1 MNGWPLPVPRSW
13 SRCLH
18 VGQQCFGIPMI
29 DPQPFHNKWD
39 SNNKNKL
46 ETWPTLISANM
57 PLLTVAVPSRR
68 LARQALQCTMPRE
81 PHSSFR
87 ESKKLAAT
95 WCPWRFW
102 VLNCDCQTVP
112 ECLLRKQLL
121 LYPLWLP
128 PVPSKITS
136 GLSHWDRT
144 PYFFLQDVKWRQKW
158 SVGSEKPTWM
168 KQSPPGWTLR
178 VSVTK

>member
-1 MNGWPLPVPRSW
+1 MPWKPCRQSASW
-13 SRCLH
+13 NIIVGAPCNECLH
-18 VGQQCFGIPMI
+18 VGQQHFDIPMI

-39 SNNKNKL
+39 SDNKNKL

-68 LARQALQCTMPRE
+68 LARQASQCTVPGE
-81 PHSSFR
+81 PCSSFR
-87 ESKKLAAT
+87 ESNKLAAT
-95 WCPWRFW
+95 QCPWRFW

-112 ECLLRKQLL
+112 EHLLRKQLL

-144 PYFFLQDVKWRQKW
+144 PYFFLQDVK
-158 SVGSEKPTWM
+158 
-168 KQSPPGWTLR
+168 
-178 VSVTK
+178 